1 MRFDKY
7 KRYIDVFGFGF
18 AVQFNQ
24 LRRNISIGCQ
34 LGFYRYFFLLE
45 FPRSAEEE

>member
-1 MRFDKY
+1 MKIDRY

-18 AVQFNQ
+18 AVQYNHH
-24 LRRNISIGCQ
+24 RRNISFGCQ